1 MSKNKVFKK
10 RKIYI
15 IQYTVISLILF
26 LFSYFFFLINFFLSF
41 FQIYLHS
48 FKAHTHMH
56 TDRHSHLFKNR
67 IRKNALLLVNY

>member
-26 LFSYFFFLINFFLSF
+26 LFSYFFFFDKFLSF